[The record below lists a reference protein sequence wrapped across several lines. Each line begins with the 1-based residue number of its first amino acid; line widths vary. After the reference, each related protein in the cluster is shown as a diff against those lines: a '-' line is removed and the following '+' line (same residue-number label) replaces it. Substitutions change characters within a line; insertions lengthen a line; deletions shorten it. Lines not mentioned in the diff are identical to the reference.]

1 MTQEKTE
8 TMNGYGAA
16 EELQYEGNPTKVK
29 ESSDDYFVS
38 LKHIDKIYDNN
49 VKALSD
55 INVEIDDG
63 EFVFLVGSSG
73 SGTLRLIFSN
83 K

>member
-29 ESSDDYFVS
+29 ESS
-38 LKHIDKIYDNN
+38 
-49 VKALSD
+49 
-55 INVEIDDG
+55 
-63 EFVFLVGSSG
+63 SS
-73 SGTLRLIFSN
+73 F
-83 K
+83 